1 MRNYETKIILEKQN
15 ILKIGIEI
23 IKKLYTQTL
32 TVYAFESLNT
42 DNNNTL

>member
-23 IKKLYTQTL
+23 IKKLYTQPL
-32 TVYAFESLNT
+32 TVYSFESLNT